1 MAALPLRKLD
11 QYDEEAQELPT
22 NELHS
27 GRLQSRPLHVVGAE
41 GEGEEPSNVIDYVS
55 RIASRD
61 TGRLGARPTISLLPP
76 PTGMYHRAAPA
87 RMVPARG
94 FSIGGLLKKLGLYL
108 LLPAALV
115 GAVAW
120 AVVTYV
126 GTDWVADILAPPP
139 AAQTETGPVDD
150 GFAPGPDV
158 QPEMNL
164 PPLEGTPIEL
174 RERGITLHAQGNYME
189 AIRYL
194 EAAANLANDDALA
207 YYHLGLS
214 YLAVTG
220 KPHSV
225 DDAELAFRTAASLQ
239 PSWAATH
246 RMLAESLIRGGFFE
260 EAIGPALEATRLEPA
275 MSESWLTLSR
285 AYRGAGREEEATQ
298 AYAEAT
304 RHAPPPPITP

>member
-164 PPLEGTPIEL
+164 PPLEGTPIEP
-174 RERGITLHAQGNYME
+174 
-189 AIRYL
+189 
-194 EAAANLANDDALA
+194 
-207 YYHLGLS
+207 LS
-214 YLAVTG
+214 RSGG
-220 KPHSV
+220 KPCQRRCARLLSPWTIVPRRHRQAAFGGRRRACLPHRCV
-225 DDAELAFRTAASLQ
+225 APAELGGDPPHACREPDPGRL
-239 PSWAATH
+239 
-246 RMLAESLIRGGFFE
+246 LRGGDR
-260 EAIGPALEATRLEPA
+260 P
-275 MSESWLTLSR
+275 R
-285 AYRGAGREEEATQ
+285 A
-298 AYAEAT
+298 
-304 RHAPPPPITP
+304 